1 MVAASLA
8 QARGDGP
15 IRVMVVDDA
24 VVVRGLISRW
34 LEEAGGFEVVARH
47 RTGAL
52 AVADMERASPDVVI
66 LDIEM
71 PDMDGIEAL
80 PLILKRKRNCAV
92 IMASTLTRRSAE
104 ISLKCLSLGALDY
117 VPKPESNRDITTSV
131 AFRQE
136 IVDKARHLGRR
147 SQALRHAPSA
157 SPSPPSSLPSSASE
171 EALQRPESGL
181 RKSPGRRGYRAEQ
194 AIAPA
199 AGGFLA
205 RERGAL
211 AHAPDAAARP
221 GMKLRPLASVLPR
234 ILLIGAS
241 TGGPQALNTLLSGI
255 SPLIDRVPVLITQ
268 HMPATF
274 TTILAEHLGR
284 TSGKASAEAV
294 HGEPIRPGRIYVAPG
309 GRHMLVRRSEG
320 HAMLVLDDGPPV
332 NFCKPAVD
340 PMFASAAQVFG
351 AAVMA
356 VVLTGMGSDGT
367 QGAAEVVTAGG
378 SVLAQDEATS
388 VVWGMPG
395 AVAQAGHC
403 AALLPIDEI
412 APKLKRLFAGDRT

>member
-1 MVAASLA
+1 MSMVAASVA

-52 AVADMERASPDVVI
+52 AVADMERANPDVVI

-131 AFRQE
+131 AFRQQ
-136 IVDKARHLGRR
+136 IVEKARHLGRR
-147 SQALRHAPSA
+147 AHALRHAPSSA
-157 SPSPPSSLPSSASE
+157 PFSPRE
-171 EALQRPESGL
+171 EAVQRPE
-181 RKSPGRRGYRAEQ
+181 PGRRKGSDKGGYRAEQ
-194 AIAPA
+194 ALAPA

-205 RERGAL
+205 RGRGAL
-211 AHAPDAAARP
+211 ARQPDAAARP
-221 GMKLRPLASVLPR
+221 GIKLRPLASVPPR

-255 SPLIDRVPVLITQ
+255 APLIDRVPVLITQ

-320 HAMLVLDDGPPV
+320 HAVLVLDDGPPV

-403 AALLPIDEI
+403 AALLPIDDI

>member
-1 MVAASLA
+1 
-8 QARGDGP
+8 
-15 IRVMVVDDA
+15 MVVDDA

-52 AVADMERASPDVVI
+52 AVADMERADPDVVI

-80 PLILKRKRNCAV
+80 PMILKRKRNCAV

-104 ISLKCLSLGALDY
+104 ISLRCLSLGALDY
-117 VPKPESNRDITTSV
+117 VPKPDSNRDITTSV
-131 AFRQE
+131 TFRQE
-136 IVDKARHLGRR
+136 ILDKARHLGRR
-147 SQALRHAPSA
+147 AQALRHAPASA
-157 SPSPPSSLPSSASE
+157 SASAKTPLSPTRE
-171 EALQRPESGL
+171 EPPQRAGLGL
-181 RKSPGRRGYRAEQ
+181 RKGPSAGGYRAEQ

-205 RERGAL
+205 RERTAS
-211 AHAPDAAARP
+211 AHAPEAAARP
-221 GMKLRPLASVLPR
+221 GIKLRAFAAAPPR

-255 SPLIDRVPVLITQ
+255 APLIDRVPVLITQ

-320 HAMLVLDDGPPV
+320 HAVLVLDDGPPV

-340 PMFASAAQVFG
+340 PLFASAAQVFG

-367 QGAAEVVTAGG
+367 GGAAEIVTAGG
-378 SVLAQDEATS
+378 SILAQDEATS

-403 AALLPIDEI
+403 AAVLPLDEI